1 MDRAMRQDISAG
13 VLTLVRFQWRAYWRR
28 FARGGKSA
36 VGNQGLTLIIV
47 GIILFRYVQTLR
59 LASSDLTRGK
69 SALLESLLAG
79 ICVAWFVTTNS
90 REQSSVATRRWLHL
104 PLSLKQL
111 FAVRAISLLTP
122 PAAWLVLL
130 GSLAICY
137 PLAHAPRPVTGI
149 VAALLFITMSGF
161 VGLTV
166 AHLLSMAFWRRVL
179 GAVALV
185 LLSGAVLYFVNHE
198 PASLSDVSALLPLT
212 PMALVARAALG
223 QQSWAAIMLL
233 VIFGVVTFGAALWS
247 FGKSLESASPRSSEK
262 AMKFAPLRIPGRL
275 GGLVAKD
282 VRYFWRLLDIYLGLL
297 AAAAGCLY
305 LVTAATPTLDIFLI
319 FLTLIF
325 VPCAPLAFNCFGL
338 DTASGLDRYT
348 LLPLT
353 GQAIMLS
360 KNLTFLSVVGVQAS
374 PLILLA
380 GWQVGAFA
388 GVLGLVAFT
397 SLAGACLTWG
407 NWMSLSHPLKMQFF
421 RFSSS
426 SASVF
431 DALAGVI
438 FSTSP
443 GVLIIYLLHSRYY
456 SVLTL
461 ALVWLLFGCLYF
473 FSLVQF
479 GGRFDRKRE
488 TIARV
493 LS

>member
-1 MDRAMRQDISAG
+1 MDRQIGPDSSTG
-13 VLTLVRFQWRAYWRR
+13 VPTLLRFQWRAYWRR
-28 FARGGKSA
+28 FARGGKSTM
-36 VGNQGLTLIIV
+36 GNQGLTLIIV
-47 GIILFRYVQTLR
+47 GIILFRYVQALR
-59 LASSDLTRGK
+59 LTTSDLTRGK
-69 SALLESLLAG
+69 TALLESLLAG
-79 ICVAWFVTTNS
+79 IFVAWFVTTNS

-122 PAAWLVLL
+122 PAAWLILL

-149 VAALLFITMSGF
+149 VAALLFITISGF

-166 AHLLSMAFWRRVL
+166 ANLFSMALGRRVL
-179 GAVALV
+179 GAVALI

-198 PASLSDVSALLPLT
+198 PNSLSDLSALLPLT
-212 PMALVARAALG
+212 PMALVGRAALG

-233 VIFGVVTFGAALWS
+233 LIFSIVTFGAALWS
-247 FGKSLESASPRSSEK
+247 FGKSLESASPRSSER
-262 AMKFAPLRIPGRL
+262 AMKVARLRLPGRL

-282 VRYFWRLLDIYLGLL
+282 VRYFWRLLDTYLGLL
-297 AAAAGCLY
+297 AVAAGCLY
-305 LVTAATPTLDIFLI
+305 LVTAASPSLDIFLI
-319 FLTLIF
+319 FLTLVF
-325 VPCAPLAFNCFGL
+325 VPIAPLAFSCFGL
-338 DTASGLDRYT
+338 DTASGLDRYA

-360 KNLTFLSVVGVQAS
+360 KNLAFLSVVGVLAA

-380 GWQVGAFA
+380 GWQLGVFA
-388 GVLGLVAFT
+388 GALGLVAFT
-397 SLAGACLTWG
+397 SLACACLTWG

-431 DALAGVI
+431 DAMAGII

-456 SVLTL
+456 SVPSL
-461 ALVWLLFGCLYF
+461 ALAWLLFGCLYF
-473 FSLVQF
+473 FSLVRF
-479 GGRFDRKRE
+479 GGRFERRRE